1 MSKFT
6 AALKRV
12 GTIGVGTVSFYYL
25 AYAKHKESIQSA
37 KAIVEEK
44 ENKLF
49 KVQLDRL
56 EKGLK
61 SLTTTDQKVVQV
73 QNLELENTPI
83 LNKSLES
90 TGGRL
95 SEDYNN
101 IVTETEEAFN
111 KTIDFFKKCL
121 ESQNSTETTIHRAKV
136 EESLD
141 TTHSKLEETNQILD
155 KILDLINGK
164 GSSTN
169 FNWEDYTQLI

>member
-12 GTIGVGTVSFYYL
+12 GTIGVGTASIYSL
-25 AYAKHKESIQSA
+25 ADTKHKESIQSA
-37 KAIVEEK
+37 KAIIEEK
-44 ENKLF
+44 EKKLLQE
-49 KVQLDRL
+49 QLDRIEQML
-56 EKGLK
+56 KGLT
-61 SLTTTDQKVVQV
+61 STDQKVVQV
-73 QNLELENTPI
+73 QNLELKNTPI

-95 SEDYNN
+95 SEDFNN
-101 IVTETEEAFN
+101 KVTETEEAFN
-111 KTIDFFKKCL
+111 NTIDFFKKCL
-121 ESQNSTETTIHRAKV
+121 ESQNSTEKTIHRAKV